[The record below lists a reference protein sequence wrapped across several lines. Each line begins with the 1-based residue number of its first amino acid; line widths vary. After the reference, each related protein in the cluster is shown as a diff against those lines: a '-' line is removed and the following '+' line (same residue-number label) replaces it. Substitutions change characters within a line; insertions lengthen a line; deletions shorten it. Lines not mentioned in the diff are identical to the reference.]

1 MQEIDITG
9 WNLLSE
15 RQSTRSY
22 TSPDGK
28 WMVKV
33 LRTLKEGDLESLQR
47 EQDISS
53 YVNSIGIPT
62 PEAGGV
68 VKMKDGST
76 GALYQNIPEKKS
88 LIRAISEDWGNMPS
102 YIHKFVD
109 LGTVIRSKT
118 CDRDRF
124 VPVEERMK
132 SKLPVAAMYTDEEKI
147 RISDFLDA
155 IPKCDKC
162 LHGDYHP
169 GNFIFSGNDVY
180 AIDLGL
186 FSYGNPMYDW
196 ANWYFMTHYFM
207 KREELF
213 YLSSDKL
220 LKCWEES
227 FRGSGCDEEQVSI
240 LAAFYSL
247 NYLGTM
253 PSSPLSLANNKK
265 LTPFF
270 NAAAKG

>member
-1 MQEIDITG
+1 MMKEIDITG
-9 WNLLSE
+9 WRLLSE
-15 RQSTRSY
+15 RPATKSY

-28 WMVKV
+28 WLVKV
-33 LRTLKEGDLESLQR
+33 YLTKDDSDLEELQN
-47 EQDISS
+47 EQDLST
-53 YVNSIGIPT
+53 YVASLGIPT
-62 PEAGGV
+62 PKAGGL
-68 VKMKDGST
+68 VKVAGGSV
-76 GALYQNIPEKKS
+76 AAVYQNIPGKKS
-88 LIRAISEDWGNMPS
+88 LIRAIYQDWNNMPS
-102 YIHKFVD
+102 YIHRFVEI
-109 LGTVIRSKT
+109 GTVIRSKP
-118 CDRDRF
+118 CDKDRF

-132 SKLPVAAMYTDEEKI
+132 SKLPAAAMYTDEEKT

-155 IPKCDKC
+155 IPKSDNC

-169 GNFIFSGNDVY
+169 GNFIFSGNDLY

-186 FSYGNPMYDW
+186 FSYGNPVYDW
-196 ANWYFMTHYFM
+196 ADWYFMTHYYI

-213 YLSSDKL
+213 YLSSDQL

-247 NYLGTM
+247 NYIGIKPLA
-253 PSSPLSLANNKK
+253 PLSLANNKK

-270 NAAAKG
+270 K

>member
-1 MQEIDITG
+1 MMKEIDITG
-9 WNLLSE
+9 WSLLSE

-33 LRTLKEGDLESLQR
+33 FLTKDEADLGELQK
-47 EQDISS
+47 EQDLSS
-53 YVNSIGIPT
+53 YVHSLGIPT
-62 PEAGGV
+62 PEAGGL
-68 VKMKDGST
+68 VKVAGGSV
-76 GALYQNIPEKKS
+76 GAVYQNIPGKKS
-88 LIRAISEDWGNMPS
+88 LIRAISEDWENMPF
-102 YIHKFVD
+102 YIHRFVD
-109 LGTVIRSKT
+109 LGTVIRSKP
-118 CDRDRF
+118 CDKNRF

-132 SKLPVAAMYTDEEKI
+132 SKLPDATMYTDEEKI

-155 IPKCDKC
+155 IPKCDNC

-186 FSYGNPMYDW
+186 FSYGNPVYDW

-220 LKCWEES
+220 LRCWEES
-227 FRGSGCDEEQVSI
+227 FRNSGCDEEQVSI

-247 NYLGTM
+247 NYLGIM
-253 PSSPLSLANNKK
+253 PTSSLSLTNNKK

-270 NAAAKG
+270 R